1 MLSETQK
8 SLLIL
13 FLLSVNHFM
22 QRPLR
27 DEMATVYGIDQINW
41 LMTGA
46 LVGTLLLSFLFYRL
60 ERRSLF
66 SKGII
71 WFLILIAGTQLLFFY
86 NLEFVTKGWALSY
99 FIFTSTTSLA
109 TLSLVWR
116 KVLAV
121 NQDDKK
127 LVVPLYAA
135 MNFGAL
141 AGPLFTLIISRYKF
155 EMILLPASTTLLV
168 VVAILL
174 AGMNNKVPAEKSRSQ
189 IRYLTR
195 LPLKRV
201 ALFILLYTT
210 LSTCFYFFMISS
222 VASTVQSKRIE
233 FFTLIDLLINTV
245 VFVLTFAIKH
255 WLRRSITFVFVPI
268 LSLLLMLILGIYTTL
283 ITCVVALV
291 LFRVSNLSLLRPA
304 RDLLLISST
313 LSLPYTTKHF
323 FDTFI
328 YRSGD
333 ALGSWGIYF
342 MLSCSISQSQIAI
355 LLIPLVILWIIT
367 GHSISKKVKLIPA

>member
-1 MLSETQK
+1 
-8 SLLIL
+8 
-13 FLLSVNHFM
+13 
-22 QRPLR
+22 
-27 DEMATVYGIDQINW
+27 
-41 LMTGA
+41 
-46 LVGTLLLSFLFYRL
+46 
-60 ERRSLF
+60 
-66 SKGII
+66 
-71 WFLILIAGTQLLFFY
+71 
-86 NLEFVTKGWALSY
+86 
-99 FIFTSTTSLA
+99 
-109 TLSLVWR
+109 
-116 KVLAV
+116 
-121 NQDDKK
+121 
-127 LVVPLYAA
+127 
-135 MNFGAL
+135 
-141 AGPLFTLIISRYKF
+141 
-155 EMILLPASTTLLV
+155 
-168 VVAILL
+168 
-174 AGMNNKVPAEKSRSQ
+174 
-189 IRYLTR
+189 
-195 LPLKRV
+195 
-201 ALFILLYTT
+201 
-210 LSTCFYFFMISS
+210 MISS

-367 GHSISKKVKLIPA
+367 GHSISKKLN